1 MNWFPPAEAS
11 LKRTLIQKLISVLLK
26 NRSPEVSSAACS
38 DEDGPSEFLENNKNE
53 TGVEFLSQR
62 CSPAI
67 APQGNLSSSQAGQG
81 IEMTVLSVSS
91 ISSQCVNDTGLVLK
105 EFLES
110 GATAGSLLGRL
121 PSFDHSSSYYHL
133 NGPTEV
139 LTFLPFFI
147 KKISQFYFYFF
158 SYKKL
163 RILTKDAN

>member
-1 MNWFPPAEAS
+1 M
-11 LKRTLIQKLISVLLK
+11 
-26 NRSPEVSSAACS
+26 SAACS

-147 KKISQFYFYFF
+147 KNFSVLFLFF
-158 SYKKL
+158 QL
-163 RILTKDAN
+163 